1 MEAVFEKTGKDAAA
15 VVSHFETVAEVMD
28 EVGSRLPAVG
38 RSDVVLLMG
47 LDGEGCSSAGWPRCQ
62 RRILATWSGTLEP
75 DRARYYLGLVA
86 RVCAC
91 LRGLS
96 RIFSD
101 EGTLLSICRA
111 AAPTEDDRQGLF
123 GG

>member
-62 RRILATWSGTLEP
+62 RRIIGFLE
-75 DRARYYLGLVA
+75 
-86 RVCAC
+86 C
-91 LRGLS
+91 
-96 RIFSD
+96 
-101 EGTLLSICRA
+101 A